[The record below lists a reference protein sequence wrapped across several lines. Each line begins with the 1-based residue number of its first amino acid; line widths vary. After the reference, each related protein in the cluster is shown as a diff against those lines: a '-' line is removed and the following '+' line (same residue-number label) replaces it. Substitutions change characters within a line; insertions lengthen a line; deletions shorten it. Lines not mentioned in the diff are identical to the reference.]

1 MNKDDKKIKCVKKRK
16 FQNFIKIK
24 KNEIEKS

>member
-1 MNKDDKKIKCVKKRK
+1 MNKMIISECVKIRII
-16 FQNFIKIK
+16 QNFIKIK